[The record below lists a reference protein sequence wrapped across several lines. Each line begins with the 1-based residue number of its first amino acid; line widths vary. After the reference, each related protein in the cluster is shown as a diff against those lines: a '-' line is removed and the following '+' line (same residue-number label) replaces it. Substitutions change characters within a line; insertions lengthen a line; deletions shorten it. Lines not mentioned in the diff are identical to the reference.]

1 MLLIALAALVS
12 CSSDDFVG
20 DQTLRESNEN
30 AAISFNL
37 NVPSVTRADA
47 TGATAAEH
55 LSNQFIVWG
64 EKNEINAG
72 ETGANVNIAA
82 GTTGREGHLVFKNYL
97 VDWVN
102 NSAYTTTS
110 NTKGWEYVGL
120 KLNDGDA
127 SPQTTNYIN
136 YIHDNSGGG
145 EQTIKYWDYGASSYT
160 FTAVSA
166 LPADITAGY
175 VNITKKT
182 TGTNVYDKGYTV
194 ELTADSHLDNLYF
207 SERQSITQSANTDR
221 TQTNTYGGNVT
232 FRFHNVVSKV
242 RVAMYETIPGYT
254 VTINKFSVDNDGADP
269 AFSEM
274 TDEVPTNFAAN
285 LKNYTSGIAGTVNV
299 TYVASGTNQNYPI
312 VSFTP
317 TGGGTMENVLTL
329 GTGLKAGITIGET
342 ATGATYDKA
351 EKAYTRVYPNEV
363 NQQNLKLKLSYTLTA
378 PVTGETIVIN
388 DKTAVIPSQYL
399 QWKSGYAYTYLFKI
413 TDDDLYPITF
423 DAVEIAGED
432 GAAEYITIVNE
443 PSITTFG
450 VKNNKYIAEHGTVE
464 APYDYPASTAV
475 YAVVEDGS
483 SLATLNG
490 DNMMLYTVTTENA
503 TSFPITAASV
513 AEALIEAPTMN
524 ATQAAAAKIKFPTN
538 PALTYQNTVP
548 GEDGITITLDESLNK
563 AAMFT
568 TATTA
573 TVYALVYQKTAATYN
588 WDSGQEYTDS
598 DSDHDSD
605 DFTAAG
611 ALYTRTGAGT
621 EESPYGYT
629 LATSYV
635 SGTTYYK
642 PTAVSNKGE
651 YVVKI
656 VTCP

>member
-1 MLLIALAALVS
+1 MIIKIKYMLLIALAALVS

-72 ETGANVNIAA
+72 ETGANVGTAA

-102 NSAYTTTS
+102 NSAYITTS

-166 LPADITAGY
+166 LPADITAGN
-175 VNITKKT
+175 VTITKT
-182 TGTNVYDKGYTV
+182 QTGSTVYDKGYTV
-194 ELTADSHLDNLYF
+194 ALTAGSHLDNLYF

-221 TQTNTYGGNVT
+221 TQANKYGGNVT

-274 TDEVPTNFAAN
+274 TDVVTDNFAAN
-285 LKNYTSGIAGTVNV
+285 FKNYTSGIAGTVNV

-317 TGGGTMENVLTL
+317 TSGTMADVLAL
-329 GTGLKAGITIGET
+329 GAGLKEGITIGET

-351 EKAYTRVYPNEV
+351 EKAYTRVYPNEG
-363 NQQNLKLKLSYTLTA
+363 NTQNLKLKLSYTLTA

-388 DKTAVIPSQYL
+388 DKTAEVPSQYL

-450 VKNNKYIAEHGTVE
+450 VVVNSSDEFQAYQTDKNEYQVPSGSDKLDIYATFLQDGSVLIPQLTEATKTNFVTVYVVDYKDGATEAEKAEKPITELSVANAIEHTGGIITATKITSSNVST
-464 APYDYPASTAV
+464 YFASDPTPVASV
-475 YAVVEDGS
+475 PVEDGTTKTIDALKLTGVKTAGKYAVEIITYKK
-483 SLATLNG
+483 LATKL
-490 DNMMLYTVTTENA
+490 
-503 TSFPITAASV
+503 TSEQSKV
-513 AEALIEAPTMN
+513 GYYAE
-524 ATQAAAAKIKFPTN
+524 
-538 PALTYQNTVP
+538 
-548 GEDGITITLDESLNK
+548 S
-563 AAMFT
+563 
-568 TATTA
+568 
-573 TVYALVYQKTAATYN
+573 
-588 WDSGQEYTDS
+588 
-598 DSDHDSD
+598 
-605 DFTAAG
+605 
-611 ALYTRTGAGT
+611 
-621 EESPYGYT
+621 
-629 LATSYV
+629 
-635 SGTTYYK
+635 SGTYTKQTEGVGDGSTDYYEQIKTYK
-642 PTAVSNKGE
+642 VIKVEAAP
-651 YVVKI
+651 
-656 VTCP
+656 

>member
-1 MLLIALAALVS
+1 MIIKIKYMLLIALAALVG
-12 CSSDDFVG
+12 CSSDEFVG
-20 DQTLRESNEN
+20 DTGSPNGEAGSGN

-72 ETGANVNIAA
+72 ETGANVDKVPGA
-82 GTTGREGHLVFKNYL
+82 TGREGHLVFQNYI
-97 VDWVN
+97 VRWTD

-110 NTKGWEYVGL
+110 NTKNWEYVGY
-120 KLNDGDA
+120 KYEDGSV
-127 SPQTTNYIN
+127 SPVTTNYSTNISPN
-136 YIHDNSGGG
+136 TKG
-145 EQTIKYWDYGASSYT
+145 ESVNAPDQTIKYWDYGASSYT

-166 LPADITAGY
+166 LPADITAGN
-175 VNITKKT
+175 VTITKT
-182 TGTNVYDKGYTV
+182 QTGSTVYDKGYTV
-194 ELTADSHLDNLYF
+194 ALTAGSHLDNLYF

-221 TQTNTYGGNVT
+221 TQANKYGGNVT

-274 TDEVPTNFAAN
+274 TDVVTNNFAAN

-317 TGGGTMENVLTL
+317 TIGTMAKVLTL

-450 VKNNKYIAEHGTVE
+450 VKDSKYTAEKNEYENGTDIYATFVKG
-464 APYDYPASTAV
+464 STV
-475 YAVVEDGS
+475 QTP
-483 SLATLNG
+483 SLIESTKAN
-490 DNMMLYTVTTENA
+490 YVQIYQVTTTNA
-503 TSFPITAASV
+503 TTYPITELSV
-513 AEALIEAPTMN
+513 AERLAETPSGSAEITC
-524 ATQAAAAKIKFPTN
+524 TN
-538 PALTYQNTVP
+538 VTTSSDGTYFTDTKSPSVVSPVPA
-548 GEDGITITLDESLNK
+548 EDGTTKTINAVKLPGAKTNTYAIEYITYEAVSLSVDDSLVGYYSESDGT
-563 AAMFT
+563 FT
-568 TATTA
+568 K
-573 TVYALVYQKTAATYN
+573 QN
-588 WDSGQEYTDS
+588 SGIYS
-598 DSDHDSD
+598 
-605 DFTAAG
+605 
-611 ALYTRTGAGT
+611 TG
-621 EESPYGYT
+621 
-629 LATSYV
+629 
-635 SGTTYYK
+635 TYYK
-642 PTAVSNKGE
+642 QVKTYKVIK
-651 YVVKI
+651 VVA
-656 VTCP
+656 PAPGP

>member
-1 MLLIALAALVS
+1 MIIKIKYMLLIALAALVG
-12 CSSDDFVG
+12 CSSDEFVG

-120 KLNDGDA
+120 KFNDDEA
-127 SPQTTNYIN
+127 SPKTTSYTSH
-136 YIHDNSGGG
+136 IHDNSGEG

-166 LPADITAGY
+166 LPADITAGD
-175 VNITKKT
+175 VTITKT
-182 TGTNVYDKGYTV
+182 QTGSTVYDKGYTV
-194 ELTADSHLDNLYF
+194 VLTANSHLDNLYF

-221 TQTNTYGGNVT
+221 TQANKYGGNVT

-254 VTINKFSVDNDGADP
+254 VTINKFSVDNDGDDP

-274 TDEVPTNFAAN
+274 TDDVPTNFAAN

-317 TGGGTMENVLTL
+317 TSGTMAKVLAL
-329 GTGLKAGITIGET
+329 GDGLKGGITIGET

-450 VKNNKYIAEHGTVE
+450 VKDSKYTAEKNEYENGTDIYATFVKGGDVQTPSLTE
-464 APYDYPASTAV
+464 STKANYV
-475 YAVVEDGS
+475 QIYQ
-483 SLATLNG
+483 
-490 DNMMLYTVTTENA
+490 VTTTNA
-503 TSFPITAASV
+503 TTYPITELSV
-513 AEALIEAPTMN
+513 AERLAETPSGSAEITC
-524 ATQAAAAKIKFPTN
+524 TN
-538 PALTYQNTVP
+538 VTTSSDGTYFTDTESPSVVSPVPA
-548 GEDGITITLDESLNK
+548 EDGTTKTINAVKLPGAKTNTYAIEYITYEAVSLSVDDSLVGYYSESDGTFTKLN
-563 AAMFT
+563 
-568 TATTA
+568 
-573 TVYALVYQKTAATYN
+573 
-588 WDSGQEYTDS
+588 
-598 DSDHDSD
+598 
-605 DFTAAG
+605 
-611 ALYTRTGAGT
+611 
-621 EESPYGYT
+621 
-629 LATSYV
+629 
-635 SGTTYYK
+635 SGTYSTGTYYK
-642 PTAVSNKGE
+642 QVKTYKVIK
-651 YVVKI
+651 VVA
-656 VTCP
+656 PAPGP

>member
-1 MLLIALAALVS
+1 MIIKIKYMLLIALAALVS

-72 ETGANVNIAA
+72 ETGANVGTAA

-120 KLNDGDA
+120 KFNDDEA
-127 SPQTTNYIN
+127 SPKTTSYTSH
-136 YIHDNSGGG
+136 IHDNSGEG

-207 SERQSITQSANTDR
+207 SERQPITTSANTDR

-254 VTINKFSVDNDGADP
+254 VTINKFSVDNDGDDP

-274 TDEVPTNFAAN
+274 TDDVPTNFAAN

-378 PVTGETIVIN
+378 PNTGETIVIN

-450 VKNNKYIAEHGTVE
+450 VKDSKYTAEKNEYENGTDIYATFVKGSTVQTPSLTESTKANFVQIYRVTTTNATTYPITELSVAERLAETPAGTAEITCTNVTTSSDGTYFTDTESPSVVSPVPAEDGTTKTINAVKLPGAKTNTYAIEYITYDAGTVLTTE
-464 APYDYPASTAV
+464 QSKAGYYAESDGV
-475 YAVVEDGS
+475 YTKESAG
-483 SLATLNG
+483 NG
-490 DNMMLYTVTTENA
+490 DNST
-503 TSFPITAASV
+503 
-513 AEALIEAPTMN
+513 
-524 ATQAAAAKIKFPTN
+524 K
-538 PALTYQNTVP
+538 
-548 GEDGITITLDESLNK
+548 
-563 AAMFT
+563 
-568 TATTA
+568 
-573 TVYALVYQKTAATYN
+573 
-588 WDSGQEYTDS
+588 
-598 DSDHDSD
+598 
-605 DFTAAG
+605 
-611 ALYTRTGAGT
+611 
-621 EESPYGYT
+621 
-629 LATSYV
+629 
-635 SGTTYYK
+635 YYK
-642 PTAVSNKGE
+642 QIKTYKVIK
-651 YVVKI
+651 VVA
-656 VTCP
+656 P